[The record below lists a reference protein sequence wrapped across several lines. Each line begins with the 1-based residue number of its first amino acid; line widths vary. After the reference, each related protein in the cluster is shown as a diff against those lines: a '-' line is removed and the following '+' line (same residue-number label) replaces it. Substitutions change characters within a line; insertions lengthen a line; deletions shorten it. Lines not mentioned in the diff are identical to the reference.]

1 MRKHKQVL
9 VLFVFM
15 VLFVQNGVY
24 LRGLQLSPGAG
35 DREKAVSRD
44 SEKDEDTSA
53 IVSMTVKDTKLL
65 WVKEK
70 RGSSVFTD
78 LSYSISDTGENPAE
92 RKIYGCREK
101 TGFYRQE
108 KYALHA
114 GLRAPP
120 EAETDQAAAKAA

>member
-1 MRKHKQVL
+1 MSL
-9 VLFVFM
+9 WFYLFRT
-15 VLFVQNGVY
+15 VY
-24 LRGLQLSPGAG
+24 ISEAYSYRPELETGK
-35 DREKAVSRD
+35 KAVSRD

-108 KYALHA
+108 KYALPA